1 MIKTTDSRNLVWDV
15 FRGAGALMVLFH
27 HYTKRYDTLFGHIET
42 WPISFPFDLG
52 AWGVC
57 VFFVL
62 TGFFLIPSLA
72 SSPSLGTYYKKR
84 VIRLYSSYIPCVII
98 TWLLMTYAPPLGN
111 RNVSFISFLGNLTM
125 FQLFLGLP
133 NVDGAYWTLAVQL
146 IVYITIGAIFFL
158 MKKSISKLLIVLF
171 VWMIVGC
178 GVAFF
183 KNHLGFTKLTFIT
196 DAKFIQLFIQG
207 LLLYCIGT
215 RLYRSIWLY
224 VFLVLCVCYDLLWFS
239 KSYFVF
245 NTLLIV
251 IMLVVQ
257 LTNFSL
263 KKKGL
268 LVFIG
273 SISFPLYLLH
283 QNIGYL
289 IIRFMEQHGL
299 TSEWWIIIPASIVIA
314 LAWLMIA
321 FVERPISNGI
331 KGLLYNNYINR

>member
-1 MIKTTDSRNLVWDV
+1 MIKTTDSRNIIWDV
-15 FRGAGALMVLFH
+15 FRGTGAIMVLFH
-27 HYTKRYDTLFGHIET
+27 HYTNRYDTLFGHKET
-42 WPISFPFDLG
+42 WPISLPFSLG

-62 TGFFLIPSLA
+62 TGFFLIPSLD
-72 SSPSLGTYYKKR
+72 SSPSLGAYYKKR
-84 VIRLYSSYIPCVII
+84 VVRLYSSYIPCVII
-98 TWLLMTYAPPLGN
+98 TWLLMTFTPPLGN

-125 FQLFLGLP
+125 FQHFLGLP

-146 IVYITIGAIFFL
+146 IVYITIGAIFFIV
-158 MKKSISKLLIVLF
+158 KKSINKLLIVMF
-171 VWMIVGC
+171 VWMIVGS
-178 GVAFF
+178 GVSFLH
-183 KNHLGFTKLTFIT
+183 NQLGFTRLTFIT

-215 RLYRSIWLY
+215 SLYKSIWIY
-224 VFLVLCVCYDLLWFS
+224 VFLALCVFYDLFWFS

-257 LTNFSL
+257 LTNVSL
-263 KKKGL
+263 KKKGV

-273 SISFPLYLLH
+273 SISYPLYLLH

-299 TSEWWIIIPASIVIA
+299 TSEWWIVIPVSIVIT
-314 LAWLMIA
+314 LAWLITA
-321 FVERPISNGI
+321 FVEKPISIG
-331 KGLLYNNYINR
+331 INRILSNNK